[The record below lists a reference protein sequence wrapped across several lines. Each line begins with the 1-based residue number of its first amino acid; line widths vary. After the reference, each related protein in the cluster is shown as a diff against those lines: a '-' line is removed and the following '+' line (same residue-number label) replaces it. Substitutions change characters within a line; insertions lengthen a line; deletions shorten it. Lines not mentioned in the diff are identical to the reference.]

1 MGLNWDCKHVSA
13 SVDRGAEE
21 GTAACVGDT
30 AVNTTYRFVP
40 LLLSPLLPCTLPD
53 RPDYMTTFV
62 DKLINWDAVAKRY
75 EAATA

>member
-1 MGLNWDCKHVSA
+1 
-13 SVDRGAEE
+13 
-21 GTAACVGDT
+21 
-30 AVNTTYRFVP
+30 
-40 LLLSPLLPCTLPD
+40 LLLLPAAAAAGC

>member
-1 MGLNWDCKHVSA
+1 MVWQKQQL
-13 SVDRGAEE
+13 RLF
-21 GTAACVGDT
+21 
-30 AVNTTYRFVP
+30 NTPIAYRFV
-40 LLLSPLLPCTLPD
+40 LLPLLPAPTSLLVPT

>member
-1 MGLNWDCKHVSA
+1 MLC
-13 SVDRGAEE
+13 R
-21 GTAACVGDT
+21 
-30 AVNTTYRFVP
+30 AVPRCAM
-40 LLLSPLLPCTLPD
+40 SC